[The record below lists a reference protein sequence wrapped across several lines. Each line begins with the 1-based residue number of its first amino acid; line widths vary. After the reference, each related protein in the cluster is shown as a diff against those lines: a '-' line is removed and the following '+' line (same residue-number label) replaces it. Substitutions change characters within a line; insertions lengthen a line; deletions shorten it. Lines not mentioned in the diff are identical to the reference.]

1 MTGDSDFSIDLTQV
15 PEGANRNFDLR
26 LGFHEAAD
34 RIIQKSK
41 SGIEFTSI
49 YQGAFTELL
58 GSGRIL
64 FDYKKRQVSYIGSP
78 DTVMEFTT
86 WKNTAEFTAAAAMD
100 PNPTPPSLFVAGQR
114 LSPKEA
120 QQIAKKVTGINF
132 KLKRLMSVGMFR
144 VMIAIMKFFKPGK
157 KDEVMPIWVRMQY
170 GYCMALG
177 LTAARLDNDR
187 YKGIRWAGVDDIIR
201 KAFENV

>member
-1 MTGDSDFSIDLTQV
+1 MKINTLTGDSDFSIDLTQV

-34 RIIQKSK
+34 RLIQQSK

-49 YQGAFTELL
+49 YQGAFTELV
-58 GSGRIL
+58 GSGMVL

-100 PNPTPPSLFVAGQR
+100 PNPTPPGMFVAGQR

-144 VMIAIMKFFKPGK
+144 VMIAIMKFFKPAK
-157 KDEVMPIWVRMQY
+157 
-170 GYCMALG
+170 
-177 LTAARLDNDR
+177 
-187 YKGIRWAGVDDIIR
+187 R
-201 KAFENV
+201 KR